1 MASTDFYKLLGVSS
15 KATAAEIKLAY
26 RQKAKQCHPDRQGSL
41 EADDKTSA
49 AAHAAIVEIN
59 AAYEV
64 LGDPERRKSYDQ
76 QSKWGGQYSR
86 SQHGT
91 AAPYQS
97 YADYARASGASTTP
111 QEPGP
116 SKASRRRSSGR
127 ATDVALEDWM
137 RQIYNPVSRYI
148 NTVVKPL
155 ASQIRELSADP
166 FDDELMDAFVAYL
179 QDCRTAQEKADAKF
193 KSMPNPPVA
202 AGPASKLYY
211 AINHLGDGIDE
222 LERFTTSYEESYIHS
237 GKEMFRRAKQFR
249 KEAQESLK
257 RMGR

>member
-1 MASTDFYKLLGVSS
+1 MAQTDLYQLLGVSS
-15 KATAAEIKLAY
+15 KATAEEIKLAY
-26 RQKAKQCHPDRQGSL
+26 RKKAKQFHPDRQSAQ
-41 EADDKTSA
+41 EADGKA
-49 AAHAAIVEIN
+49 VVAAHEAIVELN

-64 LGDPERRKSYDQ
+64 LGDPERRKDYDK
-76 QSKWGGQYSR
+76 QSTWGGQYSR
-86 SQHGT
+86 SG

-97 YADYARASGASTTP
+97 YADYARASGVDPTP
-111 QEPGP
+111 EAGP
-116 SKASRRRSSGR
+116 SQSYRRRSRGR

-148 NTVVKPL
+148 NLVVKPL
-155 ASQIRELSADP
+155 NTQIRELSADP
-166 FDDELMDAFVAYL
+166 FDDELMDVFVAYL
-179 QDCRTAQEKADAKF
+179 EDCRTAQEKADNKF
-193 KSMPNPPVA
+193 KSMPNPPIA

-211 AINHLGDGIDE
+211 AINHLGDGIEE

-237 GKEMFRRAKQFR
+237 GKELFRRAKQFR

>member
-1 MASTDFYKLLGVSS
+1 ME
-15 KATAAEIKLAY
+15 EIKLAY
-26 RQKAKQCHPDRQGSL
+26 RQKAKQFHPDRQGAL
-41 EADDKTSA
+41 ESEGKTSG
-49 AAHAAIVEIN
+49 AAHEAIVEIN

-64 LGDPERRKSYDQ
+64 LGDPERRKDYDKQ
-76 QSKWGGQYSR
+76 QWNGQYSR
-86 SQHGT
+86 AG

-97 YADYARASGASTTP
+97 YADYARASGVDPTPASS
-111 QEPGP
+111 GP
-116 SKASRRRSSGR
+116 SKSARRRSSGR
-127 ATDVALEDWM
+127 ATDVALADWM

-148 NTVVKPL
+148 NAAVKPL

-166 FDDELMDAFVAYL
+166 FDDELMDVFVAYL
-179 QDCRTAQEKADAKF
+179 EDCRTAQEKADAKF

-211 AINHLGDGIDE
+211 AVNHLGDGIDE

>member
-1 MASTDFYKLLGVSS
+1 MAQPDLYKLLGVSS
-15 KATAAEIKLAY
+15 KATAEEIKLAY

-41 EADDKTSA
+41 EVDDKVSA
-49 AAHAAIVEIN
+49 AAHAAIVELN
-59 AAYEV
+59 AAYEI
-64 LGDPERRKSYDQ
+64 LGDPERRKDYDK
-76 QSKWGGQYSR
+76 SKWTGQYSR
-86 SQHGT
+86 SA

-97 YADYARASGASTTP
+97 YADYARASGVSP
-111 QEPGP
+111 NPKEPGP
-116 SKASRRRSSGR
+116 TKSSRRRSSGR
-127 ATDVALEDWM
+127 AVDVALEDWM

-148 NTVVKPL
+148 NAVVKPL
-155 ASQIRELSADP
+155 STQIRELSADP
-166 FDDELMDAFVAYL
+166 FDDELMDVFVAYL
-179 QDCRTAQEKADAKF
+179 EDCRTAQEKADAKF
-193 KSMPNPPVA
+193 KSMPNPPMA